1 MKKKFTLIELLV
13 VIAIIAILAG
23 MLLPALNQAREKGRA
38 ADCTG
43 KLKQIG
49 MAFALYGNDNEGYH
63 PQVEG
68 MAANVC
74 SGQRVKWFYQVTTY
88 LIGMDGYSAGT
99 KDLII
104 RLSESKTMRCPTVRD
119 GYTFNYPAT
128 TSGYY
133 IEYPLVSYSMIVWAG
148 SRYITDQS
156 KPYKWYVKPNRVKNI
171 SSKLVVTDSP
181 MPDSA
186 ALGYDNKGYYAANLG
201 NPSNSKDTA
210 ISILPRR
217 HGQRFNAF
225 MGDGSVRSLM
235 REEVKT
241 ANIDFTN

>member
-1 MKKKFTLIELLV
+1 MKKFTLIELLV

-49 MAFALYGNDNEGYH
+49 MAFAFYGNDNEGYH

-68 MAANVC
+68 MAANIC

-88 LIGMDGYSAGT
+88 LIGMDGYSSGT

-148 SRYITDQS
+148 SRYITDQAN
-156 KPYKWYVKPNRVKNI
+156 PYKWYIKPNRVKNI

-217 HGQRFNAF
+217 HSQRFNSL
-225 MGDGSVRSLM
+225 MGDGSVKALM
-235 REEVKT
+235 REEVK
-241 ANIDFTN
+241 AENIDFKN

>member
-1 MKKKFTLIELLV
+1 MKKTFTLIELLV

-43 KLKQIG
+43 KLKQTGI
-49 MAFALYGNDNEGYH
+49 AFALYGQDNDGYH

-68 MAANVC
+68 VGSSIC
-74 SGQRVKWFYQVTTY
+74 SGQRTKWFYQITTY
-88 LIGMDGYSAGT
+88 LIGMDGYSSGT

-104 RLSESKTMRCPTVRD
+104 RLSESKVLRCPSVRD
-119 GYTFNYPAT
+119 GFTFNHPNT

-133 IEYPLVSYSMIVWAG
+133 IEYPLASYAMIVWAG
-148 SRYITDQS
+148 SRYQS
-156 KPYKWYVKPNRVKNI
+156 SDGSYKFFIRPGKVKNI
-171 SSKLVVTDSP
+171 SEKLVVTDSP

-186 ALGYDNKGYYAANLG
+186 ALGYDNKGYYTSNLG

-210 ISILPRR
+210 ISILPKR
-217 HGQRFNAF
+217 HSMRFNAF
-225 MGDGSVRSLM
+225 MGDGSVKSHM
-235 REEVKT
+235 REMIKT
-241 ANIDFTN
+241 SQLDFLN